1 MITFENVTFRYGA
14 QESNDTENTD
24 SIRNLSFSVK
34 SGECVILC
42 GRSGSGKSTILR
54 TISGLIPIFFEG
66 KLSGKVLVND
76 RSPDTFTSHEKVEHL
91 GVVFQDPR
99 SQFFMDNV
107 QNELAF
113 SAENI
118 GIQVDRII
126 RKIRETSK
134 IFEIEGLLDRKVDA
148 LSSGQKQRVAIA
160 SATLLHPPILI
171 LDEPI
176 SNLDD
181 DGVSNLLD
189 LLKKIKRFG
198 TTIIISEHR
207 LHRFLSIADRYIHID
222 DGRLIHQWSSS
233 EFQSLTGDYLLT
245 WGIRHPELFLKF
257 DYKKNIRKIS
267 DDSGL
272 CIENISFQYKKGTPC
287 LKKLSL
293 SFPRQTVTAL
303 TGQNGVGKTTLC
315 KIICGLLKQ
324 KTGKISLDG
333 KEIGTNKRRTLSY
346 MVLQDADYQ
355 LFSDTVTNEI
365 MLGQAS
371 SKSKNNK
378 NNVLN
383 ALNSFHLY
391 PLRNVHPAALSGGE
405 KQRVTLAAAQFSSAE
420 IIILDEPT
428 SGMDGDGVIRI
439 TEWVRTIANQNK
451 IVIIITHDDLLIKM
465 ACDHKICLK

>member
-1 MITFENVTFRYGA
+1 M
-14 QESNDTENTD
+14 
-24 SIRNLSFSVK
+24 
-34 SGECVILC
+34 
-42 GRSGSGKSTILR
+42 
-54 TISGLIPIFFEG
+54 
-66 KLSGKVLVND
+66 
-76 RSPDTFTSHEKVEHL
+76 
-91 GVVFQDPR
+91 
-99 SQFFMDNV
+99 
-107 QNELAF
+107 
-113 SAENI
+113 
-118 GIQVDRII
+118 
-126 RKIRETSK
+126 
-134 IFEIEGLLDRKVDA
+134 
-148 LSSGQKQRVAIA
+148 
-160 SATLLHPPILI
+160 
-171 LDEPI
+171 
-176 SNLDD
+176 
-181 DGVSNLLD
+181 
-189 LLKKIKRFG
+189 
-198 TTIIISEHR
+198 
-207 LHRFLSIADRYIHID
+207 
-222 DGRLIHQWSSS
+222 
-233 EFQSLTGDYLLT
+233 
-245 WGIRHPELFLKF
+245 
-257 DYKKNIRKIS
+257 
-267 DDSGL
+267 
-272 CIENISFQYKKGTPC
+272 
-287 LKKLSL
+287 SL